1 MGSGPRGEMETGIKK
16 RRLST
21 NPWFVAG
28 IGSLIYGFGRGIHT
42 SFGVIYVALLETFS
56 WNRGITAGIYS
67 LNLIVDAIASPIVGH
82 LIDRYGPEKIVGL
95 GCLLLA
101 TGLLLSSRISSLWDF
116 YIYFGLISALGF
128 SFMGMV
134 PHVVLVSQ
142 WFSTRRAVA
151 IGIVFS
157 ATGIGMML
165 WGPAIQGLISTWDLS
180 WALRALGIFALIFVM
195 PLALIFYRRGPFYE
209 AQHRGPSDLQSQW
222 TARLALRSIQ
232 FWSLFLAR
240 VLASSGVLVILTHQ
254 VAHVVDIGYSRI
266 FAATVFGMMGIM
278 STFGRIL
285 FGYVADLFSKPS
297 RLHAEYGHIS
307 CWCFRIDGRPG
318 PDPTLASVSLPV
330 LLWHGIRIQGGDLLR
345 PFSGYILRQG
355 LRRHIRIL
363 RRQRRSGGSLGFI
376 PGRRPARH
384 HRQLFYF
391 ISILRRCPVPLRL
404 MYMAAVVGM
413 GSIFR
418 PEASTKGRCVGKII
432 EGSNPSCLGVGHF
445 SVEGVPV
452 NET

>member
-1 MGSGPRGEMETGIKK
+1 METGIKK

-297 RLHAEYGHIS
+297 VYTLNTAIS
-307 CWCFRIDGRPG
+307 LVGVFALMAARDLTRPWLLYLYLFCFGMGFGSRAVIFSALSAD
-318 PDPTLASVSLPV
+318 
-330 LLWHGIRIQGGDLLR
+330 I
-345 PFSGYILRQG
+345 FSGRGFGAIYG
-355 LRRHIRIL
+355 FFAV
-363 RRQRRSGGSLGFI
+363 SVGVGGALGSSLGGVLHDI
-376 PGRRPARH
+376 TGS
-384 HRQLFYF
+384 YF
-391 ISILRRCPVPLRL
+391 ISFQYSAVALSLSALCIWLPSLEWVRSFDQRL
-404 MYMAAVVGM
+404 QPREDV
-413 GSIFR
+413 
-418 PEASTKGRCVGKII
+418 
-432 EGSNPSCLGVGHF
+432 
-445 SVEGVPV
+445 
-452 NET
+452 